1 MEAIRLAEEA
11 AVAEAELAVAELA
24 GVADAMDGLGD
35 LGDSDSGSGE
45 RIDSG
50 RRNKEP
56 EVGILSR

>member
-1 MEAIRLAEEA
+1 M
-11 AVAEAELAVAELA
+11 AEAELAVAELA